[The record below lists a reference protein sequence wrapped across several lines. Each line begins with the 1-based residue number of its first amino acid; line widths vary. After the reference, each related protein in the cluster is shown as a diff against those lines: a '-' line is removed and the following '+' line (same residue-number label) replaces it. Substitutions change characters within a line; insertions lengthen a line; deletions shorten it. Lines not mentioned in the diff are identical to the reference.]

1 MGLRQPCGDRA
12 ANSAGTHYRRRSHRL
27 GSLDG
32 GPGASLSYLDGFES
46 ETSLEVAQR
55 QAGVDDFDV
64 ATAAYRAACL
74 RWPTAKIT
82 LRQGAR
88 IVRKS
93 WQ

>member
-1 MGLRQPCGDRA
+1 MWDDKGDLA
-12 ANSAGTHYRRRSHRL
+12 EHL
-27 GSLDG
+27 
-32 GPGASLSYLDGFES
+32 
-46 ETSLEVAQR
+46 
-55 QAGVDDFDV
+55 AGVDDFDV